1 MAVGIS
7 FPCGFDPTC
16 AVKDAA
22 MCSPEQRSLFKIA
35 AVIAGK
41 HSAACGS
48 IDGLEGACDVQH
60 TGPTPFRN
68 PKRSAEVA
76 QKFPSFG
83 CGRGSF
89 DRFGLLSDKGDDF

>member
-1 MAVGIS
+1 MAVGIA

-22 MCSPEQRSLFKIA
+22 MCGPEQRSLFKIA

-48 IDGLEGACDVQH
+48 IDG
-60 TGPTPFRN
+60 
-68 PKRSAEVA
+68 
-76 QKFPSFG
+76 
-83 CGRGSF
+83 
-89 DRFGLLSDKGDDF
+89 